1 MKKIKK
7 QELLRR
13 QSYRVSATKIKDD
26 KPEWSK
32 KKTKK
37 DLESFVV
44 DQIRPRLSVFR
55 SNRHIYAQI
64 IDDTKG
70 HTLVSAS
77 SAEIKDQKGTK
88 TEIAARVGELLAKK
102 TKGGNRIG
110 FSVLVVVGDKK
121 GQVGVGLGKAPDV
134 TSAVKKGVAYAK
146 KHL

>member
-37 DLESFVV
+37 VLESFVV

-88 TEIAARVGELLAKK
+88 TEIAARVGELLARKAKATKIKEVVFDRGKRKYHGRVK
-102 TKGGNRIG
+102 TLAEQTKQQLR
-110 FSVLVVVGDKK
+110 F
-121 GQVGVGLGKAPDV
+121 
-134 TSAVKKGVAYAK
+134 
-146 KHL
+146 